1 VSNNHSLILRG
12 GVGPYRQ
19 ICNDVAAKGYEG
31 FVRMGAEQKK
41 RVAS

>member
-1 VSNNHSLILRG
+1 MPYIG

-31 FVRMGAEQKK
+31 FVMARTEAPRK
-41 RVAS
+41 VAAS